1 MTGKQSKNDM
11 DALLIKVF
19 EKGYKAS
26 RVMEMLASL
35 PPPNVAEQRGR
46 ERPPHRP
53 ITPIAEENL
62 SLAGTSTQNYPI
74 IV

>member
-1 MTGKQSKNDM
+1 M

-26 RVMEMLASL
+26 RVMDALASL
-35 PPPNVAEQRGR
+35 PPPTVAEMRGR

-53 ITPIAEENL
+53 ITPCVEEL
-62 SLAGTSTQNYPI
+62 SLAGTSTHGYPI